1 MQTHTTMSQPSSQEN
16 GAYRSKTLATWLAL
30 VGGTLGLH
38 RFYLHGFKDAIAWLA
53 PLPTALGMYGLQR
66 LQTIGLEDFTGSVLV
81 TLLGLSLAGAM
92 LQAIVIGLT
101 PDERWHQRFNPALA
115 GKPSAPAAGWAA
127 VFGIMVSLLVGAT
140 ILMATIAFAGQ
151 RYFEH
156 QIEEAQKMS
165 Q

>member
-1 MQTHTTMSQPSSQEN
+1 MQTTPAAALPQEP
-16 GAYRSKTLATWLAL
+16 YRSKTLATWLAL

-38 RFYLHGFKDAIAWLA
+38 RFYLHGFKDALGWLS
-53 PLPTALGMYGLQR
+53 PIPTALGLYGLER
-66 LQTIGLEDFTGSVLV
+66 MEIIGLEDFTGSVLV

-92 LQAIVIGLT
+92 LQAILIGLT
-101 PDERWHQRFNPALA
+101 PDERWHQRFNPELA
-115 GKPSAPAAGWAA
+115 GNPSAPAAGWAV
-127 VFGIMVSLLVGAT
+127 VFGIVVSLLLGAT

-156 QIEEAQKMS
+156 QIEEAHKLS

>member
-1 MQTHTTMSQPSSQEN
+1 MQTIPAAALPQEP
-16 GAYRSKTLATWLAL
+16 YRSKTLATWLAF
-30 VGGTLGLH
+30 VGGALGLH
-38 RFYLHGFKDAIAWLA
+38 RFYLHGFKDALGWLS
-53 PLPTALGMYGLQR
+53 PIPTALGMYGLER
-66 LQTIGLEDFTGSVLV
+66 METIGLEDFTGSVLV

-101 PDERWHQRFNPALA
+101 PDERWHQRFNPQLA
-115 GKPSAPAAGWAA
+115 GRQDSPAAGWGA
-127 VFGIMVSLLVGAT
+127 VFAVMVSLLVGAT

-156 QIEEAQKMS
+156 QIEEAQKLS

>member
-1 MQTHTTMSQPSSQEN
+1 MQTTPAAAPPSEP
-16 GAYRSKTLATWLAL
+16 YRSKTLATWLAL

-38 RFYLHGFKDAIAWLA
+38 RFYLHGFKDAWGWLA
-53 PLPTALGMYGLQR
+53 PIPTALGLYGLER
-66 LQTIGLEDFTGSVLV
+66 LQTIGVEDFPGSVLV

-101 PDERWHQRFNPALA
+101 PDERWHPRFNPALA
-115 GKPSAPAAGWAA
+115 SQPDAPGSGWGA
-127 VFGIMVSLLVGAT
+127 VLGVAVSLLVGAT
-140 ILMATIAFAGQ
+140 ILMSTIAFAGQ

-156 QIEEAQKMS
+156 QIEEAHKLS